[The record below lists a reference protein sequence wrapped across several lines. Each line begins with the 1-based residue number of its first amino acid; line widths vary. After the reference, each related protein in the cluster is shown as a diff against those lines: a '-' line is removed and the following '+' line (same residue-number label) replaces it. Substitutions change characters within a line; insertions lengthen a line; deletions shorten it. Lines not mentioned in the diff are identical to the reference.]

1 MLLSQLTLKEMSQEK
16 ENKPKVTRK
25 DIAWW
30 IYLII
35 MIALVVYVFWNSE
48 GAEGLLRAIIE
59 AFSLLME

>member
-1 MLLSQLTLKEMSQEK
+1 MSQEK

-30 IYLII
+30 IYLVI
-35 MIALVVYVFWNSE
+35 MIALVVYGFWNSE
-48 GAEGLLRAIIE
+48 GAEGLLRVIRE